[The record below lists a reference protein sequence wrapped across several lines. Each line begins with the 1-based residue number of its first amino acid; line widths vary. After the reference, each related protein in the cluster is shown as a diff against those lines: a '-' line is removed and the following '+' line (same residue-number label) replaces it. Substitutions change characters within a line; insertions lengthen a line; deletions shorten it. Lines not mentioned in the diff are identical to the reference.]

1 MLLGGDV
8 VDYIMSRMTDQSKS
22 RRQVIRQLVHLELIS
37 SAKDLKKTRSPLII
51 SLTQFS
57 SFPSVLPHG
66 WLGDRKG
73 IWVFSSARQD

>member
-51 SLTQFS
+51 SLT
-57 SFPSVLPHG
+57 
-66 WLGDRKG
+66 
-73 IWVFSSARQD
+73 